1 MMIIV
6 REYDMPVTVEVRGE
20 GMVAQLALDTTLLL
34 DFRLLFFFLIHDF
47 SLDSL
52 I

>member
-1 MMIIV
+1 MLIIML
-6 REYDMPVTVEVRGE
+6 EYDMPITVEVGGE
-20 GMVAQLALDTTLLL
+20 GMVTQLALDTTLLL